1 MIVPIRCLLLAL
13 SMSHASSFTTSIP
26 DNLHLLLQN
35 TISTISSQ
43 TPQQFDLLASYQDGL
58 KHHALPTQMATGATL
73 AVAGDA
79 IAQRT
84 QNKNP
89 LDTFDYYDT
98 QRAVSFAVFDM
109 AYRVLQHYA
118 FPAIVSHCH
127 GQYLG
132 AIPFFR
138 DNLDVFFRATME
150 QTLCNQLVIVP
161 FLYYPAFFT
170 LTGFLQGLSVEAS
183 VARAQETFFFLMKRN
198 LLFWIP
204 IQFIQF
210 GFIEQELQI
219 PFVCGAGLVWTA
231 ILSILAGSTK
241 SYAQTPE
248 EQVAEQMEE
257 MLASQQAQVDIIP
270 IPPSS
275 SSPPGLGQVANATGA
290 NS

>member
-1 MIVPIRCLLLAL
+1 MIAPIRRLLLAL
-13 SMSHASSFTTSIP
+13 SMSYVSSFSIP
-26 DNLHLLLQN
+26 DNLHLLQN

-43 TPQQFDLLASYQDGL
+43 TPQHFDLLASYQDIL

-73 AVAGDA
+73 AVTGDA

-89 LDTFDYYDT
+89 SAFDYDT
-98 QRAVSFAVFDM
+98 RRAASFAVFDI

-132 AIPFFR
+132 SIPLLE

-150 QTLCNQLVIVP
+150 QTLSNQLVIVP

-170 LTGFLQGLSVEAS
+170 LTGFVQGLSVEAT
-183 VARAQETFFFLMKRN
+183 VARAQETFLFLMKRN

-204 IQFIQF
+204 VQFVQF

-219 PFVCGAGLVWTA
+219 PFVCVAGLVWTA
-231 ILSILAGSTK
+231 ILSILAGSAK

-248 EQVAEQMEE
+248 EQAAEQVEE
-257 MLASQQAQVDIIP
+257 MLASQQVQVDIIS
-270 IPPSS
+270 PSS
-275 SSPPGLGQVANATGA
+275 PGLGKIANATGT

>member
-1 MIVPIRCLLLAL
+1 
-13 SMSHASSFTTSIP
+13 MSYVSSFSIP
-26 DNLHLLLQN
+26 DNLHLLQN

-43 TPQQFDLLASYQDGL
+43 TPQPQHFDLLASYQDVL

-73 AVAGDA
+73 AVTGDA

-89 LDTFDYYDT
+89 LAFDYDT
-98 QRAVSFAVFDM
+98 RRAASFAVFDV

-118 FPAIVSHCH
+118 FPVIVSHCH

-132 AIPFFR
+132 SIPLFE

-150 QTLCNQLVIVP
+150 KTLCNQLAIVP

-170 LTGFLQGLSVEAS
+170 LTGFLQGLTVEAT
-183 VARAQETFFFLMKRN
+183 VARAQETFLFLMKRN

-204 IQFIQF
+204 VQFIQF

-231 ILSILAGSTK
+231 ILSILAGSAK

-257 MLASQQAQVDIIP
+257 MLASQQGQLDIIS
-270 IPPSS
+270 PSS
-275 SSPPGLGQVANATGA
+275 PGLLGKVANATGT

>member
-1 MIVPIRCLLLAL
+1 MIAPIRHLLLAL
-13 SMSHASSFTTSIP
+13 SMSYVSSFSIP
-26 DNLHLLLQN
+26 DNLHLLQN

-43 TPQQFDLLASYQDGL
+43 TPQHFDLLASYQDVL
-58 KHHALPTQMATGATL
+58 KHHALPTQMVTGATL
-73 AVAGDA
+73 AVTGDA

-89 LDTFDYYDT
+89 SAFDYDT
-98 QRAVSFAVFDM
+98 RRAASFAVFDV

-118 FPAIVSHCH
+118 FPVIVSHCH

-132 AIPFFR
+132 SVPLFE

-150 QTLCNQLVIVP
+150 QTLSNQLVIVP

-170 LTGFLQGLSVEAS
+170 LTGFLQGLSVEAT
-183 VARAQETFFFLMKRN
+183 VTRAKDTFWFLFQRN

-204 IQFIQF
+204 VQFIQF

-231 ILSILAGSTK
+231 ILSILAGSATTN
-241 SYAQTPE
+241 AQTPE
-248 EQVAEQMEE
+248 EQVAEQVEE
-257 MLASQQAQVDIIP
+257 LLASQQVQVDIIS
-270 IPPSS
+270 PSS
-275 SSPPGLGQVANATGA
+275 PGLGKAANATGT

>member
-1 MIVPIRCLLLAL
+1 
-13 SMSHASSFTTSIP
+13 MSHVSSFSIP
-26 DNLHLLLQN
+26 DNLHVLQ
-35 TISTISSQ
+35 TTLSTISSSQ
-43 TPQQFDLLASYQDGL
+43 TAPHHFDLLASYQDVL

-73 AVAGDA
+73 AVTGDA

-84 QNKNP
+84 QHKNP
-89 LDTFDYYDT
+89 LAFEYDT
-98 QRAVSFAVFDM
+98 RRAASFAVFDIC
-109 AYRVLQHYA
+109 YRVLQHYA

-132 AIPFFR
+132 SIPLLE
-138 DNLDVFFRATME
+138 DNLTVFFRATME

-170 LTGFLQGLSVEAS
+170 LTGFLQGLDVEAT
-183 VARAQETFFFLMKRN
+183 VARAQETFLFLMKRN

-204 IQFIQF
+204 VQFIQF

-231 ILSILAGSTK
+231 ILSVLAGSAKT
-241 SYAQTPE
+241 YAQTTPE
-248 EQVAEQMEE
+248 EQVAEQVE
-257 MLASQQAQVDIIP
+257 II

-275 SSPPGLGQVANATGA
+275 LVSGSGQTANATGT

>member
-1 MIVPIRCLLLAL
+1 MIAPIRRLLLAL
-13 SMSHASSFTTSIP
+13 SMISVSSFSIP
-26 DNLHLLLQN
+26 DSLHLLDN
-35 TISTISSQ
+35 TLSTISSQ
-43 TPQQFDLLASYQDGL
+43 TPQHFDLLASYQDVL
-58 KHHALPTQMATGATL
+58 KHHALPTQMATGASL
-73 AVAGDA
+73 AVTGDA

-89 LDTFDYYDT
+89 LAFDYDT
-98 QRAVSFAVFDM
+98 RRAASFAVFDM

-118 FPAIVSHCH
+118 FPAIVSYCH

-132 AIPFFR
+132 SIPVFE

-161 FLYYPAFFT
+161 FLYYPAFFS
-170 LTGFLQGLSVEAS
+170 LTGFLQGLSVEAT
-183 VARAQETFFFLMKRN
+183 VARAQETFLFLMKRN

-204 IQFIQF
+204 VQFIQF
-210 GFIEQELQI
+210 GFIEEELQI

-231 ILSILAGSTK
+231 ILSILAGSAK
-241 SYAQTPE
+241 SYAETPE

-257 MLASQQAQVDIIP
+257 MLASRQVQVDIIS
-270 IPPSS
+270 PSS
-275 SSPPGLGQVANATGA
+275 PGLEQAANATGT

>member
-1 MIVPIRCLLLAL
+1 
-13 SMSHASSFTTSIP
+13 
-26 DNLHLLLQN
+26 
-35 TISTISSQ
+35 
-43 TPQQFDLLASYQDGL
+43 
-58 KHHALPTQMATGATL
+58 MATGASL
-73 AVAGDA
+73 AVTGDA

-89 LDTFDYYDT
+89 LAFDYDT
-98 QRAVSFAVFDM
+98 RRAASFAVFDM

-118 FPAIVSHCH
+118 FPAIVSYCH

-132 AIPFFR
+132 SIPVFE

-161 FLYYPAFFT
+161 FLYYPAFFS
-170 LTGFLQGLSVEAS
+170 LTGFLQGLSVEAT
-183 VARAQETFFFLMKRN
+183 VARAQETFLFLMKRN

-204 IQFIQF
+204 VQFIQF
-210 GFIEQELQI
+210 GFIEEELQI

-231 ILSILAGSTK
+231 ILSILAGSAK
-241 SYAQTPE
+241 SYAETPE

-257 MLASQQAQVDIIP
+257 MLASRQVQVDIIS
-270 IPPSS
+270 PSS
-275 SSPPGLGQVANATGA
+275 PGLEQAANATGT